1 MSDHTGAASRKRKP
15 TFDLSDDEDVSDYA
29 PSEPDSPLAGK
40 PSRLVEGHIVKK
52 SKTSNGSSVA
62 SNVSSRVGQPV
73 RKNPFGFKTTTLS
86 KPKLPT
92 ASPHKTHVPTA
103 SATSK
108 SSANRPASSSG
119 RQPSPAR
126 TPTSAQAKSKPGP
139 AAKKP
144 QYHTSNSYF
153 GKRAAAVKAEDKIH
167 NIYQDTEE
175 FATELAIE
183 VADELED
190 AHLPEDM
197 GRMSITPGPQDAET
211 VVMLAT
217 PPSKKRQR
225 YHATVAD
232 EDDSEADISEFI
244 YINGVIVHKGSLE
257 ERELTSGGQTTTSG
271 VTRAGGRGGRAQG
284 QSRKWG
290 YMRGDR

>member
-1 MSDHTGAASRKRKP
+1 MVLPWLQTSLRVLVSPYEKTLSASRPRHCP
-15 TFDLSDDEDVSDYA
+15 SPSCRQPLLTRLMCLQPLLPASHPQTVQLHLQAVSHR
-29 PSEPDSPLAGK
+29 PLAHPPQPK
-40 PSRLVEGHIVKK
+40 PNQSQAQQQRSLNTTHPIH
-52 SKTSNGSSVA
+52 TLA
-62 SNVSSRVGQPV
+62 S
-73 RKNPFGFKTTTLS
+73 
-86 KPKLPT
+86 
-92 ASPHKTHVPTA
+92 
-103 SATSK
+103 
-108 SSANRPASSSG
+108 
-119 RQPSPAR
+119 
-126 TPTSAQAKSKPGP
+126 
-139 AAKKP
+139 
-144 QYHTSNSYF
+144 
-153 GKRAAAVKAEDKIH
+153 
-167 NIYQDTEE
+167 
-175 FATELAIE
+175 
-183 VADELED
+183 
-190 AHLPEDM
+190 LPEDM